1 MTIVSD
7 GIMHI
12 AVTAFRQ
19 EPQCTGGCQSCCE
32 GGDRFWYQYLDRALG
47 HTEDPH
53 SVGEIRNEAVDGGAP
68 SHIVAMLD
76 GLLRSL
82 RTCCNDDIC
91 WCDTKA
97 DSGPWLRNYT
107 QADVEFT
114 NAYLTAMAEQIHA
127 DPDYALSFT
136 ERPGVGNVCWC
147 GQSVSL
153 ADTESL
159 EAHAYCCPER

>member
-12 AVTAFRQ
+12 SVADSRQ
-19 EPQCTGGCQSCCE
+19 DSQCTGGCQFCCE
-32 GGDRFWYQYLDRALG
+32 DGDRFWYQYLDRALG

-68 SHIVAMLD
+68 GHIVAMLD

-91 WCDTKA
+91 WCDTI
-97 DSGPWLRNYT
+97 P
-107 QADVEFT
+107 QFFQE
-114 NAYLTAMAEQIHA
+114 EE
-127 DPDYALSFT
+127 PDHALSFT